1 MPAKRND
8 VEEIMA
14 DREIALTRATLA
26 WALVLVILFWITAPP
41 PHGEG
46 RSVQLWIR
54 GSLVQGGPD
63 GGEACTQSEEG
74 CAMSTEMIRASLAMP
89 QGFDVARRMMRK
101 AWADPKPLEVTATFG
116 DEDCKARLTMR
127 MVFVPAEARDQEVQE
142 YGSVEGGKQTLEGL
156 VEHLSAGFSAND
168 KEECDEYSNGIA

>member
-1 MPAKRND
+1 MPGKRND
-8 VEEIMA
+8 VEENAA
-14 DREIALTRATLA
+14 DREIAVTRIALA
-26 WALVLVILFWITAPP
+26 WAFVLVILFWITSTPP
-41 PHGEG
+41 PTEG

-54 GSLVQGGPD
+54 GSLVQGDP
-63 GGEACTQSEEG
+63 GGGDACTQGEEE
-74 CAMSTEMIRASLAMP
+74 CAKATEMIHASLAMP

-127 MVFVPAEARDQEVQE
+127 MVFVPEGARDQDVQE
-142 YGSVEGGKQTLEGL
+142 YGSVEGGKQTLKGL

-168 KEECDEYSNGIA
+168 KEE